1 MSSEGWSA
9 HGTFV
14 HDLASSF
21 FIMHFLAGVGPTCA
35 PHTCRMLC
43 PYGFETDSQGC
54 AQCECKNPC
63 KDVECPNGTECQVD
77 DSACKPGEPCSPSTN
92 CRKARAALGE
102 CAFGDPLTGAEN
114 RPLLCGTDNDKPSC
128 PSGYECFVQQN
139 AEYGLCCPQE
149 QQNRAAE
156 CPQSV
161 PADFRCDKKCDF
173 DADCEVGMKCCDTSC
188 GKACLSSRNSTL
200 CEQQRRLARLF
211 SEGVDAPGYIP
222 QCDGDGQFQAKQCS
236 TNGKVC
242 WCVNSAGQQMSGSM
256 GPASAVICATK
267 DRSSFARSKK
277 LDEES
282 HDCSL
287 VMCNVLCEYGYKK
300 DDKGCT
306 QCECIDPC
314 ESKICQ
320 KDEECVIVK
329 VSLSLKPS
337 GVSLIEVLHMR
348 KRCRVEQ
355 SAQADTRFANFRRS
369 RVPVL
374 FVRFPPRAPR
384 NPILAL
390 CVRPEKLS

>member
-1 MSSEGWSA
+1 
-9 HGTFV
+9 
-14 HDLASSF
+14 
-21 FIMHFLAGVGPTCA
+21 
-35 PHTCRMLC
+35 MLC
-43 PYGFETDSQGC
+43 PYGFETDAQGC
-54 AQCECKNPC
+54 ALCECKNPC

-77 DSACKPGEPCSPSTN
+77 DSACKPGEQCSPSTN

-114 RPLLCGTDNDKPSC
+114 RPLLCGTDTDKPNC

-161 PADFRCDKKCDF
+161 PADFRCDKKCEF
-173 DADCEVGMKCCDTSC
+173 DADCDVGMKCCDTSC

-222 QCDGDGQFQAKQCS
+222 QCDDDGQFQAKQCS

-256 GPASAVICATK
+256 GPAAAVICATK

-277 LDEES
+277 LEEES

-300 DDKGCT
+300 DDRGCT

-314 ESKICQ
+314 ESKICE

-329 VSLSLKPS
+329 VSRHRRRALFSQDLLPWCSLH
-337 GVSLIEVLHMR
+337 VV
-348 KRCRVEQ
+348 RVEAL
-355 SAQADTRFANFRRS
+355 SIGTISGTKLTRESRIPGRAVYRFRVCSFRLVHQEIRS
-369 RVPVL
+369 WPCVL
-374 FVRFPPRAPR
+374 FGRSSTERQR
-384 NPILAL
+384 DGELRKCRTL
-390 CVRPEKLS
+390 R